1 MAASTTGNQ
10 PILRFEGISKRYP
23 NGTQALSGVSF
34 SIVAGDI
41 HAICG
46 ENGAGKSTL
55 MKILFGL
62 EQPTAGSIH
71 LDGEAVSIASPRVAA
86 SLGIAMVHQHFSLIP
101 SLTVAENIL
110 LGQEPRRGLFIDRAE
125 ARRRVLA
132 LSTRYNLDVDPDAR
146 VGALSVA
153 AQQKIEILKAL
164 SRDGV
169 RALILDEP
177 TAVLTPPET
186 DELFQQ
192 LRDLQQA
199 GLTIL
204 FISHKLREVRALA
217 DHVTTLRLGQV
228 SGDSPM
234 EQISDTE
241 IAALVMGASRPTP
254 VSRGGR
260 AFGETSIEVRGL
272 QLAASNGAD
281 RLTGVDFSIRSGE
294 IVGIAGVDGSGQRGL
309 VSVLSGARRPTG
321 GDVIW
326 NGRPASGLE
335 TVEWRRNGMA
345 HLPAD
350 RFHHGGARSLSVTEN
365 ALAGAHRLARFAHGP
380 FLRKRAMEQCV
391 GEIIEE
397 FGVRCPGPR
406 APLSALS
413 GGNAQKVIAARE
425 FATRPSFLI
434 ADQPTRGID
443 IAAAAFIQSRI
454 LELAASGAAI
464 LLISADLDELLALSD
479 RIAVIYG
486 GRIVATLD
494 NGPDLTPERL
504 GPFMLGLE
512 SAA

>member
-1 MAASTTGNQ
+1 MGESTMDAQ
-10 PILRFEGISKRYP
+10 PIIRFEAISKRYA

-34 SIVAGDI
+34 AIAAGGI

-62 EQPTAGSIH
+62 EQPSGGTIL
-71 LDGEAVSIASPRVAA
+71 LDGQAVSIASPRVAA
-86 SLGIAMVHQHFSLIP
+86 GLGIAMVHQHFSLIP

-110 LGQEPRRGLFIDRAE
+110 LGQEPRRGLFIDRAA

-132 LSTRYNLDVDPDAR
+132 LSARYNLDIDPDAR

-153 AQQKIEILKAL
+153 AQQKVEILKAL

-169 RALILDEP
+169 RVLILDEP

-186 DELFQQ
+186 DELFQR
-192 LRDLQQA
+192 LRDLQRA

-204 FISHKLREVRALA
+204 FISHKLREVRSLCA
-217 DHVTTLRLGQV
+217 HVTALRLGQV
-228 SGDSPM
+228 SGDSGM
-234 EQISDTE
+234 DRISDAE
-241 IAALVMGASRPTP
+241 IAALVMGASRPAA
-254 VSRGGR
+254 VARSRSKP
-260 AFGETSIEVRGL
+260 GEISLVVEGL
-272 QLAASNGAD
+272 RLEAASGAD
-281 RLTGVDFSIRSGE
+281 RLTGVDFSIRAGE
-294 IVGIAGVDGSGQRGL
+294 IVGVAGVDGSGQRGL
-309 VSVLSGARRPTG
+309 VSILSGARRPTSG
-321 GDVIW
+321 TVTW
-326 NGRPASGLE
+326 NGRPAAGLD
-335 TVEWRRNGMA
+335 TVAWRSNGMA

-350 RFHHGGARSLSVTEN
+350 RFHQGGARGLTVTEN
-365 ALAGAHRLARFAHGP
+365 ALAGAHRLRRFAKGP
-380 FLRKRAMEQCV
+380 FMRRRAMEERTT
-391 GEIIEE
+391 EIIEE
-397 FGVRCPGPR
+397 FGVRCPGPH

-425 FATRPSFLI
+425 FATAPTFLI

-443 IAAAAFIQSRI
+443 IAAAAFIQSRM

-479 RIAVIYG
+479 RIAVLYG

-504 GPFMLGLE
+504 GPFMLGLD

>member
-1 MAASTTGNQ
+1 MGASTMGDV
-10 PILRFEGISKRYP
+10 PIISFEGVSKHYP

-34 SIVAGDI
+34 SIAAGAI

-62 EQPTAGSIH
+62 EQPTGGAIR

-101 SLTVAENIL
+101 SLSVAENIL

-132 LSTRYNLDVDPDAR
+132 LSARYHLEVDPDAR
-146 VGALSVA
+146 ISGLSVA
-153 AQQKIEILKAL
+153 AQQKVEILKAL
-164 SRDGV
+164 LRDGV
-169 RALILDEP
+169 RVLILDEP

-186 DELFQQ
+186 DELFER
-192 LRDLQQA
+192 LRDLQRA

-204 FISHKLREVRALA
+204 FISHKLREVRALCT
-217 DHVTTLRLGQV
+217 DVTALRLGQV
-228 SGDSPM
+228 SGDSAM
-234 EQISDTE
+234 DRISDAE
-241 IAALVMGASRPTP
+241 IAALVMGASRPAAVARSGGKSGA
-254 VSRGGR
+254 VSLVV
-260 AFGETSIEVRGL
+260 EDLHLS
-272 QLAASNGAD
+272 AASGAD
-281 RLTGVDFSIRSGE
+281 RLTGVNFSIRSGE
-294 IVGIAGVDGSGQRGL
+294 ILGIAGVDGSGQRGL
-309 VSVLSGARRPTG
+309 VSVLSGARQPTSG
-321 GDVIW
+321 SVTW
-326 NGRPASGLE
+326 NGQAVMGLD
-335 TVEWRRNGMA
+335 TIGWRRNGMA

-350 RFHHGGARSLSVTEN
+350 RFHQGGARGLTVTEN
-365 ALAGAHRLARFAHGP
+365 ALAGAHRLARFVRGP
-380 FLRKRAMEQCV
+380 FLRKAEMEQRA

-425 FATRPSFLI
+425 FATDPSFLI

-454 LELAASGAAI
+454 LELAASGAAV

-479 RIAVIYG
+479 RVAVLYA

-494 NGPDLTPERL
+494 NGPDVTPERL
-504 GPFMLGLE
+504 GPFMLGLD